1 MKELVENP
9 QHRLLMQTGAT
20 VVLALIFISLL
31 LKARQKKLPLLN
43 GRRHNEFT
51 LSNAKSR
58 FLFNAEELIRS
69 GLTKTRKAF
78 RICTDVGTHIMV
90 SPEYANEIRNHEH
103 LVVDNIIADLFHSD
117 IPGFEAFRADFLN
130 RKLLTKTLSKC
141 LNPSL
146 EWKEVILKPTVLR
159 LVSRLSCRVFC
170 GEELCDNDNWLR
182 ITEDYTVTADT
193 TAKKLWLWP
202 WPMRYV
208 VHWFMPSCRILR
220 SYLTEARQIL
230 NPIIEKRK
238 TERLK
243 REKVTKTE
251 KGDMI
256 DWLEDTADGGFY
268 EPIAAQLVLSVAA
281 IHTTS
286 DMLTQVVYDVFQRP
300 ELVNDLRQ
308 ELISVVREQGSFNG
322 ACLSQLKLMDSVLKE
337 SQRLKPFSLTSM
349 HRRATENV
357 TLSDGLEIAKGWEI
371 EMPCLHMWDDTVY
384 PAGQKFVPDRF
395 LKMRQISGQENKHQL
410 VSTSSNHL
418 GFGYGKYACPGRFFA
433 AVEVKIALSHI
444 LMSYDVKLADDA
456 PAPHRIG
463 VVMAAN
469 VLGRVAVRGRQ
480 PEVSL

>member
-1 MKELVENP
+1 M
-9 QHRLLMQTGAT
+9 
-20 VVLALIFISLL
+20 
-31 LKARQKKLPLLN
+31 
-43 GRRHNEFT
+43 
-51 LSNAKSR
+51 
-58 FLFNAEELIRS
+58 
-69 GLTKTRKAF
+69 
-78 RICTDVGTHIMV
+78 
-90 SPEYANEIRNHEH
+90 
-103 LVVDNIIADLFHSD
+103 
-117 IPGFEAFRADFLN
+117 
-130 RKLLTKTLSKC
+130 
-141 LNPSL
+141 
-146 EWKEVILKPTVLR
+146 
-159 LVSRLSCRVFC
+159 FC

-208 VHWFMPSCRILR
+208 VHWFMPSCGILR

-337 SQRLKPFSLTSM
+337 SQRLKPFSLSM
-349 HRRATENV
+349 
-357 TLSDGLEIAKGWEI
+357 
-371 EMPCLHMWDDTVY
+371 
-384 PAGQKFVPDRF
+384 
-395 LKMRQISGQENKHQL
+395 
-410 VSTSSNHL
+410 
-418 GFGYGKYACPGRFFA
+418 
-433 AVEVKIALSHI
+433 
-444 LMSYDVKLADDA
+444 
-456 PAPHRIG
+456 
-463 VVMAAN
+463 
-469 VLGRVAVRGRQ
+469 
-480 PEVSL
+480 